1 MVEEVICD
9 IQVEDA
15 RDCGIF
21 LPVLLWLL
29 ACLVRIHKH
38 PIRGLHSKELR
49 FLMVCTRKLQ
59 AYPLESCLD
68 DCSLKTDPEQLSP
81 IQTLP
86 QFLARTDWEKD
97 TSCFQTLL
105 TGEIGHVAML
115 SVMMLIINFFS
126 RMPQMVSW
134 NSLIVLAFTFR
145 SLMHFWLLFVLGERY
160 GYKSI
165 LFACAYP
172 FISTIY

>member
-15 RDCGIF
+15 RDRGVF

-38 PIRGLHSKELR
+38 PIRGLHNKELR

-59 AYPLESCLD
+59 ADPLESCLD

-81 IQTLP
+81 I
-86 QFLARTDWEKD
+86 TD
-97 TSCFQTLL
+97 TPPIS
-105 TGEIGHVAML
+105 GPH
-115 SVMMLIINFFS
+115 
-126 RMPQMVSW
+126 R
-134 NSLIVLAFTFR
+134 
-145 SLMHFWLLFVLGERY
+145 LGKR
-160 GYKSI
+160 
-165 LFACAYP
+165 
-172 FISTIY
+172 